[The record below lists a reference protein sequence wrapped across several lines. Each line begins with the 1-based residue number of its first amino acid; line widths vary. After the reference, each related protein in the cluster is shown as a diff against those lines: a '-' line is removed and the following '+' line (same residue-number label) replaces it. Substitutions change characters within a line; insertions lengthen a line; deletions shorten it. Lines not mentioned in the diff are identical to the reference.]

1 MAQWVE
7 RWSHTQ
13 EISKLN
19 PTGGNFCAAGK
30 CSLSSGKAVGANS
43 SNITK
48 FV

>member
-19 PTGGNFCAAGK
+19 LTGGHFCAAGK
-30 CSLSSGKAVGANS
+30 CSLLSGKAFGAN
-43 SNITK
+43 N
-48 FV
+48 